1 MGALK
6 SLQSNDLM
14 MTVAASRSQRIEV
27 VFGLSSPKHRGCGI
41 LGSHCNA
48 NASRRSIVVT
58 FRPTN
63 RPICLRLQRATSPLP
78 IGAMGPRR
86 SSDDH
91 YVSSFLPSR
100 PLFPSRSVLFC
111 LCFSLS
117 VGRSTGRQ
125 RGRERPT
132 EEFAPAGSVGYAFAP
147 LSAPLRSSPPS
158 FPSSLHRTALLV
170 GRGVH
175 SLCPGDDNMLNSGSG
190 RPAAATASRQAR
202 QEDGQVKLRQGSR
215 GKLKLMDRRT
225 SSTSSNSCRRCLH
238 GSTGNRFQFQ
248 S

>member
-1 MGALK
+1 M
-6 SLQSNDLM
+6 
-14 MTVAASRSQRIEV
+14 
-27 VFGLSSPKHRGCGI
+27 
-41 LGSHCNA
+41 
-48 NASRRSIVVT
+48 T
-58 FRPTN
+58 FRPTD

-117 VGRSTGRQ
+117 VGRSTGRR
-125 RGRERPT
+125 RGRDRPT

-158 FPSSLHRTALLV
+158 FPSSPARSSPHCTALLG

-190 RPAAATASRQAR
+190 RPAGRPAAKARRRTGQAQAR
-202 QEDGQVKLRQGSR
+202 LAREVEVDGPENIIDRPPRIPVEDS
-215 GKLKLMDRRT
+215 
-225 SSTSSNSCRRCLH
+225 CLH
-238 GSTGNRFQFQ
+238 GSTGIRFQFQ

>member
-1 MGALK
+1 
-6 SLQSNDLM
+6 
-14 MTVAASRSQRIEV
+14 
-27 VFGLSSPKHRGCGI
+27 
-41 LGSHCNA
+41 
-48 NASRRSIVVT
+48 
-58 FRPTN
+58 
-63 RPICLRLQRATSPLP
+63 
-78 IGAMGPRR
+78 MGPRR

-117 VGRSTGRQ
+117 VGRSTGRR
-125 RGRERPT
+125 RGRDRPT

-158 FPSSLHRTALLV
+158 FPSSPARSSPHCTALLGV
-170 GRGVH
+170 RGVH

-225 SSTSSNSCRRCLH
+225 SSTDLLEFLSKIHASMDPRALGFNFNLKTRR
-238 GSTGNRFQFQ
+238 
-248 S
+248 

>member
-1 MGALK
+1 M
-6 SLQSNDLM
+6 
-14 MTVAASRSQRIEV
+14 
-27 VFGLSSPKHRGCGI
+27 
-41 LGSHCNA
+41 
-48 NASRRSIVVT
+48 T

-125 RGRERPT
+125 RGRERQT

-158 FPSSLHRTALLV
+158 FPSSLHRTALLG

-190 RPAAATASRQAR
+190 RPATASRPPR

-225 SSTSSNSCRRCLH
+225 SSTDLLEFLSKIHASMDPRALGFNFYLKTRRRCE
-238 GSTGNRFQFQ
+238 
-248 S
+248 